1 MNVHD
6 FIYKDNDTTS
16 MDYDFYLRNNA
27 KSTPFGVFS

>member
-6 FIYKDNDTTS
+6 FIYKDNNTTS

-27 KSTPFGVFS
+27 KSAPFGVFS